1 MDANSVGHAELVVEA
16 DSGAVGD
23 VADYVA
29 GAVAGK
35 VVADVADDDDAGVVG
50 DTAAAADTAVASVD
64 NCVVCYAVAE
74 VDYD

>member
-1 MDANSVGHAELVVEA
+1 MLFRSVEA
-16 DSGAVGD
+16 DSGAVAD
-23 VADYVA
+23 VADYAADYVA